1 MISSKHSHT
10 FAHFWFSARYQ
21 NRPKIV
27 SKTASLLQA
36 LQNGGTNDI
45 FPISGRLG
53 FQTGSNMGPQN
64 WPKIDPK
71 LDKSFTNLYK
81 PTRRSQ
87 NGPKPRKTYKN
98 MQKSAKMVPTWPHH
112 GTQILPK
119 SMPKASPKSRL
130 GYSCGA
136 VQECRQGGSE
146 TLQGRKCFL
155 VSLAENGW
163 SQAAAAARR
172 REDSKISKNLQKL
185 QKT

>member
-10 FAHFWFSARYQ
+10 FADFWLSARYK

-36 LQNGGTNDI
+36 LKNGTKNDI

-71 LDKSFTNLYK
+71 LGKSCTNLYK

-87 NGPKPRKTYKN
+87 NGSEPRKTSKN
-98 MQKSAKMVPTWPHH
+98 MQKSPKMVPTWPHH

-119 SMPKASPKSRL
+119 SMPKASPGTAFL
-130 GYSCGA
+130 G
-136 VQECRQGGSE
+136 E
-146 TLQGRKCFL
+146 
-155 VSLAENGW
+155 SLW
-163 SQAAAAARR
+163 
-172 REDSKISKNLQKL
+172 KISLSGGGTAAGFLDNQ
-185 QKT
+185 